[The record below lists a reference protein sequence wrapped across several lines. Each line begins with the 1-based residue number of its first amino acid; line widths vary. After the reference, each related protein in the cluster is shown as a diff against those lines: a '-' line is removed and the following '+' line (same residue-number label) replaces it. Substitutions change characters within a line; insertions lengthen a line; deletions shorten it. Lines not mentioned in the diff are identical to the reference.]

1 MSYRRTNITN
11 TPFDNPHIRKILD
24 REIDLM
30 MTKTKG
36 QMLAIDPFARE
47 SFTTKNESFMTNDL
61 NPEFDNLHYNLEFKD
76 FAHQVF
82 LRVHNHG
89 LRSPD
94 LVFFDPPYSLRQ
106 LKEHYD
112 GIGEHLELW
121 QTHNMWGIGK
131 DYLAKS
137 MKVGSRVVSLGWT
150 TSGFGKKRGFQKVAI
165 HVFEQVA
172 REDRYSLLLTV
183 EEKVQHSL
191 SDFEES
197 IDQENDSE
205 E

>member
-1 MSYRRTNITN
+1 MEMTFRRTNITN

-30 MTKTKG
+30 MTKTEGK
-36 QMLAIDPFARE
+36 MLGIDPFARE
-47 SFTTKNESFMTNDL
+47 SFTTKIEAFMTNDL

-82 LRVHNHG
+82 LRVQH
-89 LRSPD
+89 PD

-121 QTHNMWGIGK
+121 QTHNMWGAGK
-131 DYLAKS
+131 DYLAKC

-150 TSGFGKKRGFQKVAI
+150 TAGFGKKRGFEKVAV
-165 HVFEQVA
+165 HVLEQVA
-172 REDRYSLLLTV
+172 REDRYALLVTV
-183 EEKVQHSL
+183 EEKVQHQL
-191 SDFEES
+191 DDFT
-197 IDQENDSE
+197 SE